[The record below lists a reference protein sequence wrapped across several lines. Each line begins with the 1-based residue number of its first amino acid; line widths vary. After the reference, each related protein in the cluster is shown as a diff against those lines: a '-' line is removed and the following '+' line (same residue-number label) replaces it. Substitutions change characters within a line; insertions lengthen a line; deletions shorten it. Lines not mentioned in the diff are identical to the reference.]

1 MNYLF
6 NAELISNRKFTPSQI
21 EKIKN
26 EMDSNEDS
34 PRFYPIFLELLEI
47 GFGGILEIYVEDLS
61 FEIDITSEIEE
72 LVEKIDS
79 LIPGGWST
87 ESKIELVSDHPS
99 LVRNWYKDKKEWKG
113 SLSDSYREDLVF
125 SEKKWKSD
133 DPFDN
138 HYESSYDEYDQD
150 NDW

>member
-26 EMDSNEDS
+26 EIDTNEDF

-47 GFGGILEIYVEDLS
+47 GFGGILEIYVEDLN
-61 FEIDITSEIEE
+61 FEIDLTSEIEE

-79 LIPGGWST
+79 LIPGGWSS
-87 ESKIELVSDHPS
+87 ESKIELVSSHPS
-99 LVRNWYKDKKEWKG
+99 FIRVWYKDKKEWKD
-113 SLSDSYREDLVF
+113 SFSDSYREDTVF
-125 SEKKWKSD
+125 SEKKWKSE
-133 DPFDN
+133 DPYEN
-138 HYESSYDEYDQD
+138 PYESSYDEYDSDD
-150 NDW
+150 NW